1 MSSTTY
7 KSKSSG
13 NPVYKPSK
21 TNQNN
26 LTTSLPVQAK
36 GENESESNVNTSEY
50 QGLPSNAIINNIQ
63 RSFNTGNNSTP
74 VAPIQAKLT
83 IGAPGDQYEQEAD
96 QVASEVVQKMNAPAT
111 PSAPSDNN
119 GDDPIQRKLNIS
131 TLQRQGAIERKLQG
145 KFNFQA
151 PNIQADFES
160 NLNGAK
166 SGGSP
171 LDNAFRAKIEPLMGA
186 NFSGVKVHHDA
197 NASDLSQSIQAK
209 AFTTGNDIFFKQG
222 EYNPSSKGGQ
232 ELLAHELT
240 HTIQQG
246 SSPQVQASPQTKIN
260 SQIQAKS
267 DLIQRDPDPTTET
280 RGRSSAVSVPKINE
294 GIILDR
300 LTKESFK
307 KITYEGTFSGRG
319 STLKEIEG
327 LLDELHNLRPLNAT
341 TVNNAIDIANSIEEL
356 IRFWIE
362 DHADDSSRTNRM
374 VGMRQCHNYVKD
386 NLIPVLHK
394 KSQYFT
400 LTGQTITPTSREAP
414 NGVKELQE
422 KHTGSA
428 KSMFTKLGWM
438 LDMSVPSNGDK
449 SKIEIEFKI
458 PVDPSGVGFIGGRF
472 TCEGERDDNLVKARG
487 EMAITGGAK
496 IGIAE
501 IKGELGGYIE
511 AQAKTSDQV
520 MQLISYS
527 MYRRFE
533 ESKWLPRALSSFAW
547 GGSTSKSVGFKRAER
562 WAAAVEKDV
571 FGGLQGEDAENTY
584 VETGGL
590 ASIGAEF
597 NIGIGKATGQI
608 KGTTGRRYDKESIE
622 GLKQGGLGSARKTAS
637 LGEAQEVIAKSVHS
651 LEVSGGIEAGPIK
664 GEGKLMWQW
673 MQGVN
678 PTTKK
683 PTPATLK
690 TWELE
695 VSGALSLPINE
706 LVGSGIAP
714 YMGQF
719 VTSIIELVRKGQDQA
734 SNKAQD
740 VGTGASLAENTAI
753 GVTQLAKVP
762 SEQFTPKFEFEESS
776 GFSGSTDL
784 KLTLKIESGG
794 KGSLSLDYVKSVG
807 VDLGVF
813 KGAMEKSKR
822 ILKLSYEGG
831 QWKFS

>member
-1 MSSTTY
+1 MSSKAYQSTTSWNSAY
-7 KSKSSG
+7 QG
-13 NPVYKPSK
+13 NK
-21 TNQNN
+21 TNQNKIN
-26 LTTSLPVQAK
+26 NSLPIQTK
-36 GENESESNVNTSEY
+36 LENESETSINNSEY
-50 QGLPSNAIINNIQ
+50 QGLASSSIINNFQ
-63 RSFNTGNNSTP
+63 KSLNLGNNNL
-74 VAPIQAKLT
+74 APIQPKLT
-83 IGAPGDQYEQEAD
+83 IGAAGDQYEQEAD
-96 QVASEVVQKMNAPAT
+96 QVAAQVVQRMNAPAT
-111 PSAPSDNN
+111 PN
-119 GDDPIQRKLNIS
+119 DDEGNSIQRKLNIS
-131 TLQRQGAIERKLQG
+131 TLQRVQDPEEQLQG

-160 NLNGAK
+160 NLNSAK

-171 LDNAFRAKIEPLMGA
+171 LDKAFRAKIEPLMGA
-186 NFSGVKVHHDA
+186 DFSGVKVHNDA
-197 NASDLSQSIQAK
+197 KSNNLSQSIQAK
-209 AFTTGNDIFFKQG
+209 AFTTGNHIFMKEG
-222 EYNPSSKGGQ
+222 EYNPSSRNGQ

-240 HTIQQG
+240 HVVQQNG
-246 SSPQVQASPQTKIN
+246 G
-260 SQIQAKS
+260 QIRAKT
-267 DLIQRDPDPTTET
+267 DLIQRDPDPQATTKK
-280 RGRSSAVSVPKINE
+280 RSNAISPINE

-300 LTKESFK
+300 LTKESFQ
-307 KITYEGTFSGRG
+307 KITYEGVFSGRG

-341 TVNNAIDIANSIEEL
+341 TVNNAIDIAQSIEEL
-356 IRFWIE
+356 IRFWME
-362 DHADDSSRTNRM
+362 DHAEDSSRTNRM
-374 VGMRQCHNYVKD
+374 VGMQQCHNYVKD
-386 NLIPVLHK
+386 NIIPVLQK
-394 KSQYFT
+394 KSKYFN
-400 LTGQTITPTSREAP
+400 LTGQNITPTSREAP

-422 KHTGSA
+422 RHTGSA

-487 EMAITGGAK
+487 EMAITGGAQV
-496 IGIAE
+496 GIAE

-562 WAAAVEKDV
+562 WAAAVEKEV
-571 FGGLQGEDAENTY
+571 FSPLTGEQAENTY

-590 ASIGAEF
+590 GSVGAEF
-597 NIGIGKATGQI
+597 NVGIGKAKGQI
-608 KGTTGRRYDKESIE
+608 KATTGRRYDKESIE

-678 PTTKK
+678 PTTKTV
-683 PTPATLK
+683 TPATLK
-690 TWELE
+690 NWELE

-706 LVGSGIAP
+706 LVGRGIGP
-714 YMGQF
+714 FMGNF
-719 VTSIIELVRKGQDQA
+719 VMSTIELVRKGQEQA
-734 SNKAQD
+734 SNKSQD

-753 GVTQLAKVP
+753 GITQLAKVP
-762 SEQFTPKFEFEESS
+762 SEQFTPKFEFSESS

-784 KLTLKIESGG
+784 KLTLKIGKEGG
-794 KGSLSLDYVKSVG
+794 SFSLDYVKSVG
-807 VDLGVF
+807 VDLKVF

-822 ILKLSYEGG
+822 LLKLSYAGG